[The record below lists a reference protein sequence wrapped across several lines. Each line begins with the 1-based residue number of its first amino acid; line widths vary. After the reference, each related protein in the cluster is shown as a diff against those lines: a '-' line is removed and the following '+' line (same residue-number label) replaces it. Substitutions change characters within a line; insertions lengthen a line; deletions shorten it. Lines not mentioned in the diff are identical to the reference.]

1 MHEMS
6 LVQGL
11 FQQLHDLAREN
22 NASKVMKIT
31 MEIGPLSGVVVDSF
45 QFGYDILSAEDEM
58 FKNAELIIEI
68 PPVTYR
74 CAECGHEQQT
84 TGDKPDN
91 CQKCRDIF
99 LIPQGGDDLILKQV
113 EME

>member
-11 FQQLHDLAREN
+11 FTQLGELAAANKATRVV
-22 NASKVMKIT
+22 KVT

-45 QFGYDILSAEDEM
+45 RFGFEVLSAQDELV
-58 FKNAELIIEI
+58 KGAELVVEI
-68 PPVTYR
+68 PEVTYTCTSCSHQMVSAGDR
-74 CAECGHEQQT
+74 PDMCSACGEF
-84 TGDKPDN
+84 
-91 CQKCRDIF
+91 F
-99 LIPQGGDDLILKQV
+99 LTPQGGDDLLLKQV

>member
-11 FQQLHDLAREN
+11 FTQLQELAATN
-22 NASKVMKIT
+22 KATKVTKVT

-45 QFGYDILSAEDEM
+45 EFGFEILSSQDELV
-58 FKNAELIIEI
+58 KGAELVIEI
-68 PPVTYR
+68 PEVTYTCTSCSHQMVIAGER
-74 CAECGHEQQT
+74 PDECS
-84 TGDKPDN
+84 
-91 CQKCRDIF
+91 KCGEFF
-99 LIPQGGDDLILKQV
+99 LTPSGGDDLLLKQV